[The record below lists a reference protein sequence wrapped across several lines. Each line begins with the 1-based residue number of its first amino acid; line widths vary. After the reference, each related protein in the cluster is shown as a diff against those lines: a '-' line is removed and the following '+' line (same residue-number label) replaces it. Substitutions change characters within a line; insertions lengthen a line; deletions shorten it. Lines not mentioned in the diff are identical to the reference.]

1 MTTIA
6 NIIWFIFG
14 GLAGGLAWFL
24 SGCVMCL
31 TIIGIPVGKQCFKLS
46 KLAFFP
52 FGKEI
57 IFEGGSVSL
66 FINAIWILLCGWE
79 LAAMYATL
87 ALSYF
92 ITIIGIP
99 VGYQC
104 LKLAQLS
111 LMPFGARIV
120 DQE

>member
-1 MTTIA
+1 MQTLA
-6 NIIWFIFG
+6 NIIWFLFG
-14 GLAGGLAWFL
+14 GLVGGLSWIAA
-24 SGCVMCL
+24 GCIMYL
-31 TIIGIPVGKQCFKLS
+31 TIIGIPVGNQCFKLA

-57 IFEGGSVSL
+57 VYEGGNVSL
-66 FINAIWILLCGWE
+66 FINAIWIILCGWE
-79 LAAMYATL
+79 LALGYATL

-111 LMPFGARIV
+111 LMPFGAQV
-120 DQE
+120 KESQ